1 MPVDNA
7 AELAN
12 TAAIFA
18 VIIGLLV
25 WIIRLQIK
33 MSKQF
38 QPNGGSS
45 LQDSVNRIEHDQRYL
60 RDRLDQHINDHGK
73 GQK

>member
-1 MPVDNA
+1 MPVDSA
-7 AELAN
+7 ADLAN

-18 VIIGLLV
+18 IIIGLLI

-60 RDRLDQHINDHGK
+60 RNRLDQHINEHGK

>member
-1 MPVDNA
+1 MDSTA
-7 AELAN
+7 DLAN

-18 VIIGLLV
+18 IIIGLLI

-33 MSKQF
+33 MAKQF

-60 RDRLDQHINDHGK
+60 RNRLDQHINEHGK

>member
-1 MPVDNA
+1 MDSA
-7 AELAN
+7 ADLAN
-12 TAAIFA
+12 TATIFA
-18 VIIGLLV
+18 IIIGLLI

-60 RDRLDQHINDHGK
+60 RNRLDQHIHEHGK